1 MCIFSDILG
10 ILINVITD
18 FIFYFIDAER
28 EKKGLPSNYRFYEDS
43 LSGGGMNF
51 VEFYRYDLEKIKS
64 TEDQFANEKRLKY
77 VYKDNSGNEQWRAVL
92 TGRFTYDGNTATC
105 TSSSCSVTVVN
116 DAWYVVSKS
125 TSKSGNSALGDLT
138 MGRKFLGITIEK
150 KTINMKL
157 TCDKN
162 GTLS

>member
-1 MCIFSDILG
+1 MFIFSDILG

-77 VYKDNSGNEQWRAVL
+77 VYKDNNAAMDNIAANG
-92 TGRFTYDGNTATC
+92 
-105 TSSSCSVTVVN
+105 
-116 DAWYVVSKS
+116 
-125 TSKSGNSALGDLT
+125 
-138 MGRKFLGITIEK
+138 TIEPK
-150 KTINMKL
+150 KTENSIIM
-157 TCDKN
+157 DEI
-162 GTLS
+162 